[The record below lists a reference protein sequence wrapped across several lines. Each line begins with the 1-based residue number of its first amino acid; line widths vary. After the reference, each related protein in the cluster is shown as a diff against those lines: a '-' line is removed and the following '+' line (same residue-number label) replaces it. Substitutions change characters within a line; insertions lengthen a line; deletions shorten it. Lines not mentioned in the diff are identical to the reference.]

1 MAAATLDTVIEK
13 LTKNRKGS
21 SKEILSLSDSLH
33 TEFLG
38 QNTLLES
45 LLGSIK
51 NINTSLLNKAEDQLK
66 LTQTIFT
73 AKQEAPQEQNTL
85 LESLLGSIKDINT
98 SLLGS
103 IKNINTSLLNKAE
116 DQYKL
121 NQTIFRAE
129 QEALQEQ
136 KTEDNKGSVPKDD
149 TPASPKS
156 GGFFSKL
163 TGAIM
168 NPLKSMGKGIKS
180 IGKGIEGF
188 LVGLSRGLASFANP
202 LVLIGVTVMA
212 VSLPIFAAGLASA
225 FKVFEMIAGEGKAL
239 KFVTGVIKAL
249 GEVIGDILHK
259 VLTGFGTMVK
269 NMGPNITLFFD
280 GLANVVKA
288 LTPIITSLFTVIK
301 DIITDPVLNETIQ
314 TVIQAISTAITDIKE
329 LVIEFA
335 PVIESVLNKLGD
347 VIISITSSIEKVVA
361 TMGGVVNKI
370 FDTFD
375 SVVGKIEPLVK
386 QVGDSIVQVINGI
399 VKGISELANL
409 DAVNMAAVAIGI
421 AAIGAALIPFAAGA
435 ASVTLATNEGELSG
449 IANGI
454 QKFGNIK
461 GANLKEVGDGIMSL
475 SKGLGAFAAATA
487 GGQVGNLL
495 GGAADAVGGFFGLGE
510 DDKEEGKVS
519 KKKDPAN
526 QFEKFAKMGPGLKQA
541 GEGVSGLAQ
550 AFNTFNASDPS
561 RSAKALNTFMKS
573 IDMKTLRSLGSAS
586 KGLSALSQMNYSGQE
601 LINAQRQQNNLSR
614 ETSKTTVISSTTQ
627 QNISNSSGVVLPPS
641 AVVPGNGGGLLAG

>member
-1 MAAATLDTVIEK
+1 
-13 LTKNRKGS
+13 
-21 SKEILSLSDSLH
+21 
-33 TEFLG
+33 
-38 QNTLLES
+38 
-45 LLGSIK
+45 
-51 NINTSLLNKAEDQLK
+51 
-66 LTQTIFT
+66 
-73 AKQEAPQEQNTL
+73 
-85 LESLLGSIKDINT
+85 
-98 SLLGS
+98 
-103 IKNINTSLLNKAE
+103 
-116 DQYKL
+116 
-121 NQTIFRAE
+121 
-129 QEALQEQ
+129 
-136 KTEDNKGSVPKDD
+136 
-149 TPASPKS
+149 
-156 GGFFSKL
+156 
-163 TGAIM
+163 
-168 NPLKSMGKGIKS
+168 
-180 IGKGIEGF
+180 
-188 LVGLSRGLASFANP
+188 
-202 LVLIGVTVMA
+202 
-212 VSLPIFAAGLASA
+212 
-225 FKVFEMIAGEGKAL
+225 
-239 KFVTGVIKAL
+239 
-249 GEVIGDILHK
+249 
-259 VLTGFGTMVK
+259 
-269 NMGPNITLFFD
+269 
-280 GLANVVKA
+280 
-288 LTPIITSLFTVIK
+288 
-301 DIITDPVLNETIQ
+301 
-314 TVIQAISTAITDIKE
+314 
-329 LVIEFA
+329 
-335 PVIESVLNKLGD
+335 
-347 VIISITSSIEKVVA
+347 
-361 TMGGVVNKI
+361 
-370 FDTFD
+370 
-375 SVVGKIEPLVK
+375 
-386 QVGDSIVQVINGI
+386 
-399 VKGISELANL
+399 
-409 DAVNMAAVAIGI
+409 MAAVAIGI